1 MALRISIIQ
10 VVQERA
16 RCTRNAN
23 MHPASNNLL
32 SFTRFF
38 SFEVFA
44 EIFAQGSEFIHRL
57 EVEFHGSLI

>member
-16 RCTRNAN
+16 RCTGTAN
-23 MHPASNNLL
+23 MYPASNNLL
-32 SFTRFF
+32 SFARFF
-38 SFEVFA
+38 RFEVFG
-44 EIFAQGSEFIHRL
+44 EIFAQGSEFKHRL